1 MRILFVLHQFY
12 PEFSGGTERVVL
24 NLARCAQRAGHYVH
38 VLACTMRES
47 PASQRKASGALGG
60 AYHEVYQG
68 LPVTLIPRSQLPAS
82 GDLGFDVAP
91 AMVEQVR
98 DWMRA
103 ERFELVHVFHA
114 MRMSSALMAAQQCGL
129 PYVVTLTDFF
139 VGCYRINAINAKNMP
154 CAGPEEG
161 RACGR
166 DCLVSP
172 WSELA
177 LLQRHQLAK
186 ALLQGASECVVPSE
200 YVADFFRAAFPDCH
214 WRVIP
219 HGIDFLS
226 LAAPGVDTSVPQASA
241 EGIVTLGYLGSI
253 VPQKGLHVLL
263 QALSCVPSSR
273 LRLRVVGGFYGDPV
287 YGEDIR
293 KMIASDPRVEW
304 VGQVEPAEVAG
315 ILKSM
320 DLLCL
325 PSIVPSPS
333 RWCSTKLRCWGC
345 RRWCPIWARRGRGLK
360 PTVVGRSWQR
370 GTCRHGRGHSLQ
382 SSMRPTQSRGGGL
395 VFGCLIVSRRKPSS
409 TSRCIASWSHWPD
422 LALARSP

>member
-263 QALSCVPSSR
+263 RALSCVPSSR

-325 PSIVPSPS
+325 PSIVPESFSLVLHEAAVLGLPALVS
-333 RWCSTKLRCWGC
+333 DLGAPRARLEAHGGGQVVAAGNVQA
-345 RRWCPIWARRGRGLK
+345 WAR
-360 PTVVGRSWQR
+360 
-370 GTCRHGRGHSLQ
+370 
-382 SSMRPTQSRGGGL
+382 
-395 VFGCLIVSRRKPSS
+395 
-409 TSRCIASWSHWPD
+409 
-422 LALARSP
+422 ALAAIVDASDTIQGWRSGIRLPYRVEEEAFFYESLYRQLVTLA